1 MRKHSRFAIRHIFAR
16 WCVHRANNLLVGLL
30 QRRGG
35 QLLAIGILAA
45 AITARAQETNRFE
58 FFGGYSIVHASIST
72 DVPSASPSHVDTN
85 GFNLSAA
92 AYFNRWFG
100 AVADYSAHFGSKS
113 VHFID
118 PFSGQS
124 VTGDVKA
131 HVFPLQFGPQ
141 VRFPGHRVTPF
152 ARVMFGFFRI
162 RTIAPDFRD
171 LDNDFGLSLGGG
183 VDVRASEHVG
193 IRVGQADYI
202 RSHLT
207 PKSWQNNWRF
217 SAGLVFGF

>member
-1 MRKHSRFAIRHIFAR
+1 MREDNRSAIRQEPAR
-16 WCVHRANNLLVGLL
+16 ACEHRANNLLLGLPW
-30 QRRGG
+30 RG
-35 QLLAIGILAA
+35 LPLFVIGIVSV
-45 AITARAQETNRFE
+45 AISAGAQEPDRFE
-58 FFGGYSIVHASIST
+58 FFGGYSLVHASIST
-72 DVPSASPSHVDTN
+72 DVPSASPSHVDAN
-85 GFNLSAA
+85 GFNVAAA

-100 AVADYSAHFGSKS
+100 AVADYSAHFGSES

-124 VTGDVKA
+124 VIGDVKA

-141 VRFPGHRVTPF
+141 VRFPGRRVQPF
-152 ARVMFGFFRI
+152 ARAMFGFFRI

-171 LDNDFGLSLGGG
+171 LDNDFGFSLGGG
-183 VDVRASEHVG
+183 VDVRTSEHVA
-193 IRVGQADYI
+193 IRVGQGDYL

-217 SAGLVFGF
+217 SAGLVFAY